1 MRLGILIHLASLALT
16 TSVIMDS
23 YFWITK
29 RYMIPSWTIAVMSL
43 GMILLLQLIRVYK
56 VIP

>member
-1 MRLGILIHLASLALT
+1 MRLGILINLASLALT
-16 TSVIMDS
+16 TSVVMDS
-23 YFWITK
+23 YAWITD

-43 GMILLLQLIRVYK
+43 GMIILLQIIRVYK